1 MFASRFPDFAIKIL
15 FQMTNR
21 HLIVKKNH
29 WFSLQQWNQL
39 MFYLPSNQQCYIHLE
54 CGICPCV
61 ITVIR
66 KLVTVATTAWPPKLY
81 FSNEFCLFLF
91 FHGIV
96 NFHNV
101 NSWYSNSW
109 LSCKCIKHCCLCCS
123 NSWLSCKCIK
133 HCCLCCY
140 NSWLS
145 CKCIKH
151 CCLCCSVFAVL
162 NSLPESYG
170 YSSGLTY
177 SVSIVNEVYV
187 HEVVYHSLQQVS
199 SLRSIVSRVLIGN
212 NDQ

>member
-1 MFASRFPDFAIKIL
+1 MLYSSRG
-15 FQMTNR
+15 
-21 HLIVKKNH
+21 
-29 WFSLQQWNQL
+29 WNL
-39 MFYLPSNQQCYIHLE
+39 SMRNNCDK
-54 CGICPCV
+54 V
-61 ITVIR
+61 IGDSG
-66 KLVTVATTAWPPKLY
+66 KTAWPPKLY
-81 FSNEFCLFLF
+81 FSNEFCLFLVF
-91 FHGIV
+91 LGIV
-96 NFHNV
+96 NFHTV

-109 LSCKCIKHCCLCCS
+109 LSCKCIKHCCLCCF

-133 HCCLCCY
+133 HCCLCCS